1 MVFHRGN
8 AKDEQGNY
16 FSFWFSQT
24 QSVIH
29 AFVGVNDETLFS
41 FKKEAK
47 REVEIKDNIVII
59 SSNFQDGFLRMRI
72 YRDKRNLE
80 FSYNAYRIILNTI
93 PRGIPLWHGREKGQM
108 VGFADYMH
116 FGGFD
121 DPVKIKR
128 SWKRWKKNL

>member
-41 FKKEAK
+41 FKKESK

-59 SSNFQDGFLRMRI
+59 SSNFQNGFLRIRI
-72 YRDKRNLE
+72 YQDKRNLG
-80 FSYNAYRIILNTI
+80 FSYNAYMIILNTI
-93 PRGIPLWHGREKGQM
+93 PRGISGMAGKK
-108 VGFADYMH
+108 V
-116 FGGFD
+116 
-121 DPVKIKR
+121 
-128 SWKRWKKNL
+128 RWWGLLIIYTSEVLMIQLR